1 MKLRGRLKKH
11 TEANHMIWYLSGHFA
26 QWYNPKQKSICFLWF
41 ALFHSG
47 LMHCPL
53 FRRCPKIRPCVGLIV
68 GLIQAAEKTSSFQLM
83 DPEQTV
89 VLFYFVCL
97 WSHMYG
103 HIIWP
108 VLRNTEAPWCHGNT
122 ASSVHSHT
130 GSIFL
135 TFPASPHFVTAHTLS
150 SCVDLWPRSK
160 SMFCRDDLT
169 TCSYFPPLH
178 TTVHFFPPVQKLEVT
193 ERGHCCRHGI
203 WKYEQ
208 RGGAEPE
215 GVRAVRAETQHP
227 AAAEGLHCP
236 AVHLQA
242 RPAHGLPQGVLREAG
257 EGLFGRN

>member
-26 QWYNPKQKSICFLWF
+26 QWCNPKQKSICFLWF

-53 FRRCPKIRPCVGLIV
+53 FRRCPKIRPRVRYCATDSESHSGCC
-68 GLIQAAEKTSSFQLM
+68 FQLM
-83 DPEQTV
+83 GPEQAV

-97 WSHMYG
+97 RSHMYG
-103 HIIWP
+103 HIIGP

-135 TFPASPHFVTAHTLS
+135 TFPASPHFATARTLS
-150 SCVDLWPRSK
+150 SCA
-160 SMFCRDDLT
+160 MFCRHDLT

-178 TTVHFFPPVQKLEVT
+178 TTVHFFPPSTKV
-193 ERGHCCRHGI
+193 RGHRAGSLLSSWHL
-203 WKYEQ
+203 E
-208 RGGAEPE
+208 
-215 GVRAVRAETQHP
+215 VRAVRRSGAWGSASSTCRNTTSSSCWRTALSSCAPPGQTGPWPSSGSTSRGWRRFVWTQ
-227 AAAEGLHCP
+227 LK
-236 AVHLQA
+236 LQW
-242 RPAHGLPQGVLREAG
+242 
-257 EGLFGRN
+257 